1 MVRRKADDGQSGG
14 KVTRLVVR
22 CSFLAL
28 PPVVAFFLGLN
39 GYQLGFCAWATTVW
53 GGLEAA
59 IVFRTG
65 LSMGCNRL
73 PFVLRLIGSSV
84 LDVQVAWLLSLQ
96 SGDSPPAE
104 PAGPAAVLSAA
115 AAGDERLPAV
125 PDDGGAPALRG
136 SGSAQLGLEDG
147 HIPGQDAWWLKEEEL
162 PPPPSQSLATIS
174 VVLPCA
180 NETDFV
186 INTVRSVFETTPAE
200 ELIEILVVDDA
211 SKPSIHRLISESDLV
226 DLKTRILRHDI
237 AEGLIR
243 SKKHGGDVSRGDV
256 IIFLDCHVKPA
267 QGWTKQIMS
276 MLRENTKRVV
286 VPAITSLNPD
296 TWEEISPYGGAS
308 KMCMTWDA
316 DFQWCT
322 GYPGIYVPIMSGGLL
337 AISRYWWDQ
346 IGGYDEDM
354 HAWGGENLDQS
365 LRTWLCG
372 GEIVAAQESR
382 VAHMW
387 RDANNPK
394 TRLHYSIPTNDVRR
408 NRLRAVQGWFG
419 PWNDKVLGFP
429 QFDDF
434 REGRLHV
441 GSTESYEYYQKKLKC
456 RPFEY
461 YLHLFRDYYEGAGVL
476 PERVFNIREKSSGL
490 CLHATVSNKGKP
502 DKFVLQPCN
511 AVSEQQRMHF
521 ANMIHKSHGQCCSG
535 IKLWEFNACMTT
547 HKLKTDVAATM
558 CDQFG
563 GNHGQFFTVKDGQLR
578 WKNGAGCVVPR
589 EANAQEKLRARARAN
604 HSAHQ
609 NDVVKLG
616 LCATSPDGKAA
627 GLGQAFVQRERRTS
641 DGSVRLVAEGT
652 GLCLGANTVRKET
665 QLALEPC
672 AGDDGFDDDVRWVLT
687 QHGEKWELKNVGL
700 SLCVDTG
707 SGRIPIL
714 YPCYPSG
721 TNPKQLFLMR
731 DNGWIEIPRIWNDN
745 GRNRWPA
752 KCFDAAPAEPVELT
766 AEHCGKAEE
775 AGVQWEL
782 AYEEVPFET
791 KLWHERKGGF

>member
-1 MVRRKADDGQSGG
+1 
-14 KVTRLVVR
+14 
-22 CSFLAL
+22 
-28 PPVVAFFLGLN
+28 
-39 GYQLGFCAWATTVW
+39 
-53 GGLEAA
+53 
-59 IVFRTG
+59 
-65 LSMGCNRL
+65 
-73 PFVLRLIGSSV
+73 
-84 LDVQVAWLLSLQ
+84 
-96 SGDSPPAE
+96 
-104 PAGPAAVLSAA
+104 
-115 AAGDERLPAV
+115 
-125 PDDGGAPALRG
+125 
-136 SGSAQLGLEDG
+136 
-147 HIPGQDAWWLKEEEL
+147 
-162 PPPPSQSLATIS
+162 
-174 VVLPCA
+174 
-180 NETDFV
+180 
-186 INTVRSVFETTPAE
+186 
-200 ELIEILVVDDA
+200 
-211 SKPSIHRLISESDLV
+211 
-226 DLKTRILRHDI
+226 
-237 AEGLIR
+237 
-243 SKKHGGDVSRGDV
+243 
-256 IIFLDCHVKPA
+256 LDCHVKPA

-337 AISRYWWDQ
+337 ALSRYWWDL

-419 PWNDKVLGFP
+419 PWTDKVLGFP

-441 GSTESYEYYQKKLKC
+441 GSTESYEYYKKKLNC

-461 YLHLFRDYYEGAGVL
+461 YLHLFKDYYEGAGVL
-476 PERVFNIREKSSGL
+476 PERVFNLREKTSGL
-490 CLHATVSNKGKP
+490 CLHAAVSSKGKP
-502 DKFVLQPCN
+502 DKFVLQPCS
-511 AVSEQQRMHF
+511 AVSEQQRMHL

-535 IKLWEFNACMTT
+535 IKLWEFSACMTA
-547 HKLKTDVAATM
+547 HKLKTDVTATM

-563 GNHGQFFTVKDGQLR
+563 SNRGQTFSVTDGQLR
-578 WKNGAGCVVPR
+578 WQSGAGCVVPR
-589 EANAQEKLRARARAN
+589 EANEQEKLRARARAN

-609 NDVVKLG
+609 NDVVKLES
-616 LCATSPDGKAA
+616 CATSPDGKTA
-627 GLGQAFVQRERRTS
+627 GVGQAFVQRERRAS

-652 GLCLGANTVRKET
+652 NFCLGANAAKKEP

-672 AGDDGFDDDVRWVLT
+672 VGNDGSDDDVRWVLT
-687 QHGEKWELKNVGL
+687 KHGGRWELKNVGH

-714 YPCYPSG
+714 YPCYPAG
-721 TNPKQLFLMR
+721 TNLKQLFVVHE
-731 DNGWIEIPRIWNDN
+731 NGWIEIPRIWNDN

-752 KCFDAAPAEPVELT
+752 KCFDALPTEPVGLT
-766 AEHCGKAEE
+766 LEHCRKAEE

-791 KLWHERKGGF
+791 KLWHERKGSF

>member
-1 MVRRKADDGQSGG
+1 
-14 KVTRLVVR
+14 
-22 CSFLAL
+22 
-28 PPVVAFFLGLN
+28 
-39 GYQLGFCAWATTVW
+39 
-53 GGLEAA
+53 
-59 IVFRTG
+59 
-65 LSMGCNRL
+65 
-73 PFVLRLIGSSV
+73 
-84 LDVQVAWLLSLQ
+84 
-96 SGDSPPAE
+96 
-104 PAGPAAVLSAA
+104 
-115 AAGDERLPAV
+115 
-125 PDDGGAPALRG
+125 
-136 SGSAQLGLEDG
+136 
-147 HIPGQDAWWLKEEEL
+147 
-162 PPPPSQSLATIS
+162 
-174 VVLPCA
+174 
-180 NETDFV
+180 
-186 INTVRSVFETTPAE
+186 
-200 ELIEILVVDDA
+200 
-211 SKPSIHRLISESDLV
+211 
-226 DLKTRILRHDI
+226 
-237 AEGLIR
+237 
-243 SKKHGGDVSRGDV
+243 
-256 IIFLDCHVKPA
+256 
-267 QGWTKQIMS
+267 
-276 MLRENTKRVV
+276 
-286 VPAITSLNPD
+286 
-296 TWEEISPYGGAS
+296 
-308 KMCMTWDA
+308 
-316 DFQWCT
+316 
-322 GYPGIYVPIMSGGLL
+322 
-337 AISRYWWDQ
+337 
-346 IGGYDEDM
+346 
-354 HAWGGENLDQS
+354 
-365 LRTWLCG
+365 
-372 GEIVAAQESR
+372 
-382 VAHMW
+382 
-387 RDANNPK
+387 
-394 TRLHYSIPTNDVRR
+394 
-408 NRLRAVQGWFG
+408 
-419 PWNDKVLGFP
+419 
-429 QFDDF
+429 
-434 REGRLHV
+434 
-441 GSTESYEYYQKKLKC
+441 
-456 RPFEY
+456 
-461 YLHLFRDYYEGAGVL
+461 
-476 PERVFNIREKSSGL
+476 
-490 CLHATVSNKGKP
+490 
-502 DKFVLQPCN
+502 
-511 AVSEQQRMHF
+511 MHF